1 MSCLTNVKEDIKM
14 NNKGENSETKRHDRK
29 VRDFDDILKYVGGWG
44 PFQYLLCLIFCPFN
58 MFYGYVNLS
67 PILILFTPPH
77 WCQVPEMTNITME
90 LRKQLTIPLDASVP
104 GGFSQCMQ
112 YAANWTKVT

>member
-1 MSCLTNVKEDIKM
+1 
-14 NNKGENSETKRHDRK
+14 
-29 VRDFDDILKYVGGWG
+29 
-44 PFQYLLCLIFCPFN
+44 

-67 PILILFTPPH
+67 PILILLKH

-112 YAANWTKVT
+112 YAANWTKVIEVM